1 MLTSATVQGG
11 QVAAP
16 GYGEKNA
23 ADKTGPAPLA
33 PQLAQR
39 KGHHGPALV
48 LPSASGYELAG
59 LLAREHTGE
68 PPWIGRDLKPR
79 PPLDI
84 PIPIRARGVAQGM
97 RRHALGDAARS
108 LAAVTARLS

>member
-84 PIPIRARGVAQGM
+84 PIPIRARP
-97 RRHALGDAARS
+97 
-108 LAAVTARLS
+108 

>member
-11 QVAAP
+11 QVAAR
-16 GYGEKNA
+16 GYGSKSA

-48 LPSASGYELAG
+48 LSSASGYELAG

-68 PPWIGRDLKPR
+68 PPWIGRDR
-79 PPLDI
+79 SRAHPLTSPSPYEPGQDE
-84 PIPIRARGVAQGM
+84 GSVQGGPQTT
-97 RRHALGDAARS
+97 RQQLAL
-108 LAAVTARLS
+108 